1 MGCNAVLKCFW
12 KQLMT
17 EKSSECN
24 FNIKKIK
31 YKMYV
36 QYKPHSITYISY
48 INICIPFTKKET
60 YKMISDYHWIMIII
74 FSSNF
79 AIF

>member
-1 MGCNAVLKCFW
+1 
-12 KQLMT
+12 MT
-17 EKSSECN
+17 EKSSKCN

-48 INICIPFTKKET
+48 INTHIPFRKKIET
-60 YKMISDYHWIMIII
+60 YKMISDYH
-74 FSSNF
+74 
-79 AIF
+79 